1 MYAIARILVIVAAAV
16 AATVAIVLAVDGGG
30 SSPAATVTVTRT
42 AAAAPT
48 KTLAGTQTARALE
61 EQYVAVVRKVTPSV
75 VQIESGGSLGSGVVF
90 DQAGHIVTNA
100 HVVGGARKLTVTLA
114 NGKLYQARLVGEFP
128 ADDLAVVEIDAKG
141 LAPLPFART
150 STVDVG
156 DIVLAIGNPLGF
168 RSSVTDGIVSA
179 LGRTVSEPN
188 GATIVNAVQ
197 TSAPINPGNS
207 GGALVNLA
215 GELVGVPTI
224 GVADPQLGRTAAGIG
239 FAIPGDRVRDIAG
252 QLVRNGRVVNSHK
265 AYLGVQ
271 IGETFGGSGVYV
283 SEVRSGG
290 PADKAG
296 ISAGDVIVAV
306 NGKPTPTASEL
317 ATVLAG
323 LRPGRTV
330 EVELLRPDGSTKTAR
345 VKLGEYPGSG

>member
-1 MYAIARILVIVAAAV
+1 MARILVIVAAAV
-16 AATVAIVLAVDGGG
+16 AATVAIVLAVDSDG

-42 AAAAPT
+42 LAASPT
-48 KTLAGTQTARALE
+48 KTLPGTQAARALE
-61 EQYVAVVRKVTPSV
+61 QQYVAVVRHVTPSV

-90 DQAGHIVTNA
+90 DRAGHIVTNA
-100 HVVGGARKLTVTLA
+100 HVVGGAKRFTVTLA
-114 NGKLYQARLVGEFP
+114 SGKRYAARLVGEFP
-128 ADDLAVVEIDAKG
+128 ADDIAVIKIEASG

-150 STVDVG
+150 STVEVG

-215 GELVGVPTI
+215 GELVGLPTI
-224 GVADPQLGRTAAGIG
+224 GVSDPQLGATATGIG
-239 FAIPGDRVRDIAG
+239 FAIPSDRVRDIAG
-252 QLVRNGRVVNSHK
+252 QLVRRGRVVNSRK

-271 IGETFGGSGVYV
+271 IGETFGGGGVYV
-283 SEVRSGG
+283 SEVKSGG

-296 ISAGDVIVAV
+296 VRAGDVIVAV
-306 NGKPTPTASEL
+306 EGNRTPTGSEL
-317 ATVLAG
+317 AAALAA
-323 LRPGRTV
+323 RKPGDTV
-330 EVELLRPDGSTKTAR
+330 EVELLRPDGSTKAVR
-345 VKLGEYPGSG
+345 VKLGEYPGSSG